1 MPHKAYI
8 HEVDGSKKAVLMI
21 HGITG
26 TPAHFKELLP
36 VIPEDWSVYNILL
49 DGHGG
54 EVADFGTTSMKKW
67 KKQVA
72 DVLADLMERY
82 EKIVIAAHS
91 MGTLFAL
98 EAASNHPE
106 KVAGLFLLAA
116 PLRVRVPISTV
127 EAILRVAAGK
137 TDGHATA
144 AAMVEDCSITLD
156 GPLHHYIGWVPR
168 LWELLEEIKRV
179 RMLLPRMRV
188 PCLAFQSRK
197 DELVSMEAAKDL
209 ARNSH
214 IKVRVLENS
223 GHFAYSSDDMAL
235 LQGQLKKLLEED
247 K

>member
-1 MPHKAYI
+1 MAHKAYI

-26 TPAHFKELLP
+26 SPAHFKDLLP
-36 VIPEDWSVYNILL
+36 AVPQDWSVYNILL
-49 DGHGG
+49 DGHGKK
-54 EVADFGTTSMKKW
+54 VADFSATSMEKW

-72 DVLADLMERY
+72 DVLNDLMKRY
-82 EKIVIAAHS
+82 EKIVVVAHS

-98 EAASNHPE
+98 EAASNHPQ
-106 KVAGLFLLAA
+106 KVAGLFLLAV
-116 PLRVRVPISTV
+116 PLRVRVPLSTV
-127 EAILRVAAGK
+127 EAALRVAAGK

-156 GPLHHYIGWVPR
+156 GPLYRYIGWAPR
-168 LWELLEEIKRV
+168 LLELLEEIKRV

-209 ARNSH
+209 ARNSR
-214 IKVRVLENS
+214 IKVSVLENS
-223 GHFAYSSDDMAL
+223 GHFAYEATDAGL
-235 LQGQLKKLLEED
+235 LRRKLREMLAED